1 MRKSNLQEGS
11 MLEWLVFKTHHQC
24 RPSNTQI
31 KEESTRFKW
40 PECRRTRDMPDAY
53 SSCLPGP
60 RHMLRLPLLCHLSPS
75 PLHPQ
80 PWTTNSDFLC
90 RRCVETCGSLRLL
103 RVHGP
108 NHQLSQCG
116 DPNKTMQAH
125 HVQWHHSSRRHQS
138 LHFKSTCVITRHHDP
153 STSRAGMDR
162 FERKQKVAHLYTW
175 PKIMPLC
182 TTRYVVNTK
191 SPKKNRPLKLLLP
204 HPLTLAP
211 SACRSFACS
220 YLTNKA

>member
-1 MRKSNLQEGS
+1 MIEMGKIVCSQPGTPLNANQWFLCRKLPSILGVWSSCCVRKSNLQEGS
-11 MLEWLVFKTHHQC
+11 MLEWLVFKAHHQC

-60 RHMLRLPLLCHLSPS
+60 RHMLRLPLLCHLAPS

-103 RVHGP
+103 RVHCP
-108 NHQLSQCG
+108 NHQLNQCG

-125 HVQWHHSSRRHQS
+125 HVQWHHSRP
-138 LHFKSTCVITRHHDP
+138 RHH
-153 STSRAGMDR
+153 RL
-162 FERKQKVAHLYTW
+162 H
-175 PKIMPLC
+175 
-182 TTRYVVNTK
+182 
-191 SPKKNRPLKLLLP
+191 
-204 HPLTLAP
+204 
-211 SACRSFACS
+211 
-220 YLTNKA
+220 